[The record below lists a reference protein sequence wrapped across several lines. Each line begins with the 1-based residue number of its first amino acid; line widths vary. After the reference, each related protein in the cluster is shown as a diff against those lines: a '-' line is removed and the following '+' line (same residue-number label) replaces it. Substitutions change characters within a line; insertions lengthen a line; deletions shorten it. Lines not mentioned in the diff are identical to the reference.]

1 MKKKILLGL
10 AILSLL
16 FSCQKESQ
24 RDVGN
29 ELQSKTVPSTP
40 KASHVSAAVAI
51 DWYKLQLR
59 FLLERNSTLNGAYF
73 GYIGIGLYESVR
85 YGIQNSVSLSTK
97 LNQMPQMPARENNNG
112 YDWQVSANAAMAAML
127 RSFNTGLTAA
137 NLASIDSLEKAYNE
151 KLFGDDSDSGSFK
164 RSQAFGRSVAAA
176 MHDWFLT
183 DKLDLSNTGYVPPVF
198 PGAWVPTPPAFG
210 PPINTYFAT
219 GRTFLSAD
227 QNIVAPPFPAPYSE
241 TVNSDFYSIV
251 KIDYDVSKTLTTD
264 QKNIALFWVDQGNG
278 IGYTP
283 NGHELALTTEALEQ
297 THASLAVAAEAYA
310 KVTIAERDA
319 LIVVFKSKYV
329 YNLLRPVTY
338 IRKVIDPTWLPLIPT
353 PSHPEY
359 PAAHSMITGAAMQ
372 ALERVL
378 GSNIPVTDHTYDFRG
393 YPSRT
398 YASITDAGAEAGI
411 SRLYGGIHYLPSI
424 NTGLSMGRDIGN
436 RVGDIK
442 LHE

>member
-1 MKKKILLGL
+1 MKKSIFLIVMSLIL
-10 AILSLL
+10 
-16 FSCQKESQ
+16 FYSCKKEGQ
-24 RDVGN
+24 RDIQN
-29 ELQSKTVPSTP
+29 EEQSKAVPSTA
-40 KASHVSAAVAI
+40 KAMHESADVAI

-73 GYIGIGLYESVR
+73 GYLGIGLYESVR
-85 YGIQNSVSLSTK
+85 YGIKNSVSLSTK
-97 LNQMPQMPARENNNG
+97 LHQMPEMPARENNNG
-112 YDWQVSANAAMAAML
+112 YTWGLSANAAMAAMV
-127 RSFNTGLTAA
+127 RSFNIGLTAA
-137 NLASIDSLEKAYNE
+137 NQASIDSLENAYNE
-151 KLFGDDSDSGSFK
+151 KLSTDGDTESFK
-164 RSQAFGRSVAAA
+164 RSQAFGRSIAAA
-176 MHDWFLT
+176 IYAWYLT
-183 DKLDLSNTGYVPPVF
+183 DNLNLSNAGYVPPVF

-210 PPINTYFAT
+210 PPINTYVGT

-227 QNIVAPPFPAPYSE
+227 QNIVAPAFPASYSE
-241 TVNSDFYSIV
+241 AVNSDFYNIV
-251 KIDYDVSKTLTTD
+251 KMDYDVSKTLTTD

-297 THASLAVAAEAYA
+297 THASLGVAAEAYA

-319 LIVVFKSKYV
+319 IIVVFKSKYV

-338 IRKVIDPTWLPLIPT
+338 IRKVIDPTWLPFIPT

-359 PAAHSMITGAAMQ
+359 PAAHSLITGAAMQ

-378 GSNIPVTDHTYDFRG
+378 GANIPVTDHTYDFRG